1 MGKNTKKRLLEAAL
15 KVFSEKGFL
24 GATTKEIAKQAGVAE
39 VTLFRHFGS
48 KENLFAETINQYSFL
63 PKLKEILSEIKT
75 EPPDIALKKIAREF
89 LNVLESKKNL
99 IRIMY
104 TDFHRYPD
112 HIKKI
117 HESIIENIIELIS
130 AYFNELIEKGIFRKV
145 DTHFAARAFLGM
157 FFSYFYAKE
166 IKEFLNIKKND
177 LEEIINCYVDLFIK
191 GIELK
196 PESEA

>member
-1 MGKNTKKRLLEAAL
+1 MGKNTKKRILEAAL

-104 TDFHRYPD
+104 TDFYRYPD
-112 HIKKI
+112 YIKKI
-117 HESIIENIIELIS
+117 HESIVESIIELIS
-130 AYFNELIEKGIFRKV
+130 SYFNELIERGIFRRV
-145 DTHFAARAFLGM
+145 NTQFAARAFLGM

-166 IKEFLNIKKND
+166 IKEFLNIRKND
-177 LEEIINCYVDLFIK
+177 LETIIDCYVEFFIK
-191 GIELK
+191 GVGLK
-196 PESEA
+196 P

>member
-1 MGKNTKKRLLEAAL
+1 
-15 KVFSEKGFL
+15 
-24 GATTKEIAKQAGVAE
+24 
-39 VTLFRHFGS
+39 
-48 KENLFAETINQYSFL
+48 
-63 PKLKEILSEIKT
+63 
-75 EPPDIALKKIAREF
+75 
-89 LNVLESKKNL
+89 
-99 IRIMY
+99 MY